1 MQRHGGRKDL
11 GPIKEKNMYNQQL
24 QKEGA
29 NDLRNECEIIR
40 PPLGA
45 KIMEMDSLSI
55 HTCALNDTF

>member
-11 GPIKEKNMYNQQL
+11 GPIKVKNMCSQQL

-29 NDLRNECEIIR
+29 NDLRNECEIIG

-45 KIMEMDSLSI
+45 KGMEIDSLSI
-55 HTCALNDTF
+55 HTCPLNDTF